1 MCKKQVLN
9 DTPALLCYNKSIEIK
24 KVRYRI
30 VQNLDL
36 QTLHRSGKDNKFHCT
51 DLQTGADVVIEESFS
66 SDNWDCPEAFE
77 FAGIRGYE
85 PMTAK
90 ELETEEQQDE
100 KLRDLAYYIEEK
112 FDGTRALVYFL
123 SQGWCNENGEVVDTE
138 GFCRVFSRRISKK
151 TGFYVENTDS
161 LPQIRELDRPEL
173 GGTILDGEMF
183 IDGLPFKEVSST
195 LNCLWDKAIDRQIEK
210 GFITFH
216 AFDILFYKGIDLRK
230 MPLERRKVYLHLAVE
245 ESDCPYIQEVKYYE
259 CGKTLPITVNE
270 VVNRVDDP
278 KKFFKY
284 LEENKDTYPNLYEC
298 WNRAEHHYLTP
309 RAYYELIV
317 ATGGEGLIVKPK
329 AGKYQHKRGWEY
341 SKIKKFLTREMIV
354 IGFSEPTKEYTGKE
368 VRKWGFWVEKDTDK
382 RVMGNFYGD
391 KNYIPVTKFYYYNQ
405 VGNLLLGVLISVEEY
420 NAMPKN
426 KRGKVYE
433 LDDLGLN
440 YDTSMY
446 VMEVCECAGFDD
458 ETREYFT
465 RNREKMVGTVVE
477 VKANELFRDSG
488 KMRHPRYMRQRFD
501 KDPEQCIWSDHIGSS
516 EVTK

>member
-1 MCKKQVLN
+1 MS
-9 DTPALLCYNKSIEIK
+9 A
-24 KVRYRI
+24 
-30 VQNLDL
+30 LDL
-36 QTLHRSGKDNKFHCT
+36 KTLHRSGTDNKFHCT
-51 DLQTGADVVIEESFS
+51 DLQTDEDIIIEEMFPSEY
-66 SDNWDCPEAFE
+66 WDCPEAFKMSN
-77 FAGIRGYE
+77 IRGYE

-100 KLRDLAYYIEEK
+100 KLRDPNYYIEEK

-123 SQGWCNENGEVVDTE
+123 AQGVVENDKDVISSEV

-161 LPQIRELDRPEL
+161 LPHIREIDRPVL
-173 GGTILDGEMF
+173 NGTILDGEMF

-245 ESDCPYIQEVKYYE
+245 EADSPYIKEVEYFD
-259 CGKTLPITVNE
+259 CGATLPKTNVNTE
-270 VVNRVDDP
+270 IAKRFNYD
-278 KKFFKY
+278 KGEISKF
-284 LEENKDTYPNLYEC
+284 LENLEYEDKDTYPNLYEC
-298 WNRAEHHYLTP
+298 WSNGRALITP

-329 AGKYQHKRGWEY
+329 SGKYLHKRGWEY
-341 SKIKKFLTREMIV
+341 SKIKKFLTRELIV
-354 IGFSEPTKEYTGKE
+354 LGFEEPTKEYTGKD
-368 VRKWGFWVEKDTDK
+368 VRKWAFWEEKSTGK

-391 KNYIPVTKFYYYNQ
+391 KNYEPVTRYYYHNQ
-405 VGNLLLGVLISVEEY
+405 VGVMKLGVIISVADYEHL
-420 NAMPKN
+420 PKN
-426 KRGKVYE
+426 KQGAVYE
-433 LDDLGLN
+433 IDDILVMNNDGQFQMEN
-440 YDTSMY
+440 YI
-446 VMEVCECAGFDD
+446 MEVCECGGFDD
-458 ETREYFT
+458 ETRAYFT
-465 RNREKMVGTVVE
+465 RNKNKMVGTVVE

-488 KMRHPRYMRQRFD
+488 KMRHPRYMRPRPD
-501 KDPEQCIWSDHIGSS
+501 KNAEQCIWEDHIGTS

>member
-1 MCKKQVLN
+1 MKIDISTL
-9 DTPALLCYNKSIEIK
+9 S
-24 KVRYRI
+24 RY
-30 VQNLDL
+30 
-36 QTLHRSGKDNKFHCT
+36 TDNKFYAQVIGDET
-51 DLQTGADVVIEESFS
+51 AVVELEEMFPVEL
-66 SDNWDCPEAFE
+66 WDCPEAFKM
-77 FAGIRGYE
+77 AGIIGRE

-100 KLRDLAYYIEEK
+100 KLRDTAYIIEEK

-123 SQGWCNENGEVVDTE
+123 SQTDVNGNEL

-161 LPQIRELDRPEL
+161 LPQIREIDVPEL

-210 GFITFH
+210 GFISFH

-230 MPLERRKVYLHLAVE
+230 MPLERRKVYLQLAVE
-245 ESDCPYIQEVKYYE
+245 EASNPYIESVEYFE
-259 CGKTLPITVNE
+259 CGKYIKANVFDE
-270 VVNRVDDP
+270 VSKRFNDDSEVDQ
-278 KKFFKY
+278 FFDY
-284 LEENKDTYPNLYEC
+284 LMEEKDTYPHLYDC
-298 WNRAEHHYLTP
+298 WQNSPNMSLTP

-329 AGKYQHKRGWEY
+329 SGKYLHKRGWEY

-354 IGFSEPTKEYTGKE
+354 IGFSEPTKEYTGKD

-391 KNYIPVTKFYYYNQ
+391 KKYIPVTKFYYYNQ
-405 VGNLLLGVLISVEEY
+405 VGNLLLGVFITDEEY
-420 NAMPKN
+420 QAMPKN
-426 KRGKVYE
+426 KRGVIHSTC
-433 LDDLGLN
+433 DGLHL
-440 YDTSMY
+440 
-446 VMEVCECAGFDD
+446 MEVCECAGFDD

-465 RNREKMVGTVVE
+465 RNQNSVVGTVVE

-501 KDPEQCIWSDHIGSS
+501 KDAEQCTWEDHIGNS

>member
-1 MCKKQVLN
+1 M
-9 DTPALLCYNKSIEIK
+9 
-24 KVRYRI
+24 
-30 VQNLDL
+30 LDIS
-36 QTLHRSGKDNKFHCT
+36 TLHRSGTDNKFYCE
-51 DLQTGADVVIEESFS
+51 DLQTDESVIIEEMFPMGE
-66 SDNWDCPEAFE
+66 WDCPEAFK
-77 FAGIRGYE
+77 FAGIKGYE

-100 KLRDLAYYIEEK
+100 KLKDPAYYIEEK

-123 SQGWCNENGEVVDTE
+123 SQDCIESGEVVDAI

-161 LPQIRELDRPEL
+161 LPHIREIDIPEL
-173 GGTILDGEMF
+173 SGTILDGEMF
-183 IDGLPFKEVSST
+183 INGLPFKEVSST

-210 GFITFH
+210 GFISFH

-245 ESDCPYIQEVKYYE
+245 EASCKYIEEVEYFE
-259 CGKTLPITVNE
+259 CGSFINSSAYNE
-270 VVNRVDDP
+270 MCRRLGYDDIIIDQ
-278 KKFFKY
+278 FTDE
-284 LEENKDTYPNLYEC
+284 LSEGAYPNLVKCLKEET
-298 WNRAEHHYLTP
+298 NLTP

-329 AGKYQHKRGWEY
+329 AGKYLHKRGWEY

-354 IGFSEPTKEYTGKE
+354 LGFSEPTKEYTGKD

-391 KNYIPVTKFYYYNQ
+391 KKYIPVTKFYYYNQ
-405 VGNLLLGVLISVEEY
+405 VGNLLLGVLITNEEFSKI
-420 NAMPKN
+420 PKN
-426 KRGKVYE
+426 KRGACANPSYY
-433 LDDLGLN
+433 GLPES
-440 YDTSMY
+440 YDVDY
-446 VMEVCECAGFDD
+446 LVMEVCECAGFDD

-465 RNREKMVGTVVE
+465 RNRDKMVGTVVE

-501 KDPEQCIWSDHIGSS
+501 KDPEQCIWEDHIGTS
-516 EVTK
+516 EVTR